1 MAKYWVFQSNQVNGP
16 HDPDDLAQLPGF
28 SAETLVCPEGRKG
41 TNMGDWQRAS
51 MVPELSV
58 TLLKAS
64 NLAVALKGAA
74 AGPSLY
80 GNLPPEPT
88 LKDLAALGSLQ
99 EKVTLLDATVG
110 QLQESLRLKEQE
122 LLSVHR
128 ELDEKT
134 KNNQELAVKLGGV
147 EERLSTVGEL
157 RQGLDAAV
165 AAEHEVAEIVQKQ
178 SSTIDELTRQLET
191 LRAEKAA
198 LEESGKSQFDGIKSQ
213 IESLMSRPAP
223 AAPAPAPSISPA
235 PSFSPAAPLSPA
247 SGLGEPPAT
256 SPFAGLPT
264 ERPSDALGG
273 GMPAASSPSPFGE
286 PPAAG
291 LGLSPAPS
299 LGEPIAPVANLGDPI
314 PFGGP
319 PAPAGLEMPG
329 FQPTASGSLQPPVPF
344 NPVGEATSAPAPVA
358 MDMTSGADLAAPPK
372 KSSKSLVLVVLLLAA
387 VGAGGAFKLGLI
399 GKPKPQAMPVQPPPP
414 MAETP
419 RTPTP
424 EEQAEALKQQAIDL
438 VRGWPV
444 GTSTLASL
452 LETPSVQAGGLS
464 PWQADRVKDSLFQVN
479 FYSPKSSGGSGQTY
493 EFEADLS
500 IRRVTARNEAAVAA
514 MGGSKKPTTLAAKR
528 KPKIKAKK
536 EKSDEGALLQDLLS
550 VDAGGTGPAAQ
561 APAKAEDAAPADDA
575 TASAQE
581 APKASKKARAPK
593 KKPEESLDELLAG
606 GKEPRK
612 AKKKGEDDESLDQIL
627 LPGIPRRDPSLDE
640 PVAEAAARVAK
651 KPASRGSATSQ
662 PASGDELPDGA
673 DEPAPAPKAGKKG
686 KRAADA
692 ELLDDLLKP

>member
-64 NLAVALKGAA
+64 SLAVALKGAA
-74 AGPSLY
+74 SGPSLY

-134 KNNQELAVKLGGV
+134 KHAQELAVKLGGV

-178 SSTIDELTRQLET
+178 SATIDELTRQLET

-198 LEESGKSQFDGIKSQ
+198 LEESGKSQLDGIKSQ
-213 IESLMSRPAP
+213 IESLMARPAPAPAPIAPAPSLSPAPAPLSPAPSLGLPSERPADAFGGGMP
-223 AAPAPAPSISPA
+223 AAPAPA
-235 PSFSPAAPLSPA
+235 
-247 SGLGEPPAT
+247 
-256 SPFAGLPT
+256 
-264 ERPSDALGG
+264 
-273 GMPAASSPSPFGE
+273 PSPFGE

-291 LGLSPAPS
+291 LGLTPAPS
-299 LGEPIAPVANLGDPI
+299 LPDPIPPVANLGDPI

-329 FQPTASGSLQPPVPF
+329 FQATPSGSLQPPVPF
-344 NPVGEATSAPAPVA
+344 NPVGEAAAPAPAPAPV
-358 MDMTSGADLAAPPK
+358 DMMSGGDLAAAPK

-387 VGAGGAFKLGLI
+387 VGAGGAFKMGLI

-414 MAETP
+414 VAETP

-424 EEQAEALKQQAIDL
+424 EEQAEALKQQAIEL

-444 GTSTLASL
+444 GTGTLASL
-452 LETPSVQAGGLS
+452 LETASVQAGGLP
-464 PWQADRVKDSLFQVN
+464 PWQADKVKDSLFQVN

-493 EFEADLS
+493 EFEADLA
-500 IRRVTARNEAAVAA
+500 IHRVTARNEAAVAA

-536 EKSDEGALLQDLLS
+536 AADEGALLQDLLS
-550 VDAGGTGPAAQ
+550 VDAGGTGPKAE
-561 APAKAEDAAPADDA
+561 APAKAEDAAPAEDA
-575 TASAQE
+575 TARE
-581 APKASKKARAPK
+581 APKTAKKAKAPK
-593 KKPEESLDELLAG
+593 KKAEESLDELLAG

-651 KPASRGSATSQ
+651 KPKKAD
-662 PASGDELPDGA
+662 PADELEAPA